1 MKLLIVA
8 ATVVLA
14 GCASTQTK
22 VAHNQYCYTY
32 QTIETENKESVNSKT
47 TVKCSD
53 DPIEKFIPARTG
65 VGKNCGEFTY
75 WMTLAG
81 RPVQR
86 RGFACQKYD
95 GTYEI
100 VPHAFN

>member
-1 MKLLIVA
+1 MKLLIIA

>member
-1 MKLLIVA
+1 MKYFAIVVTTLLV
-8 ATVVLA
+8 
-14 GCASTQTK
+14 GCAAPQTK
-22 VAHNQYCYTY
+22 VAHNQYCYTS
-32 QTIETENKESVNSKT
+32 QTIETENRESVNSKT
-47 TVKCSD
+47 VVKCSD

-65 VGKNCGEFTY
+65 VGKNCGEFNY

-81 RPVQR
+81 KPVQR